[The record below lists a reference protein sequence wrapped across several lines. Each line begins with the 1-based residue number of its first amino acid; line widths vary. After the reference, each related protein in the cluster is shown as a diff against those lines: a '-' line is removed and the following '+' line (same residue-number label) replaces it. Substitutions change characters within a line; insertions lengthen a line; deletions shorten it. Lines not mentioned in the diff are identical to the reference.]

1 MNRPARFPRADRGL
15 SLVEL
20 MVAVAISLVLVL
32 AATAAYLG
40 TRNTQRTIDGANA
53 AHESGVF
60 ALRLIGRELMN
71 AGFWPS
77 VRIAD
82 AARANVRAE
91 YENITG
97 FAAYATG
104 VFGCEGGVFDL
115 VSRTCPT
122 PVAGAPDSL
131 VIGYFTSD
139 AMGTGVGQRADCE
152 GVDVGGAAASFN
164 AGRLGTGP
172 AAQPPARPLFIAN
185 HYTLVGGPAA
195 RAGVQEAVTVDGRT
209 ADTFSLGCNGN
220 GDGGTGWSAIVS
232 GLEDLQLTY
241 GVFTDAT
248 RTPARFHTATEVNA
262 LGNLTIDGVDLPAWA
277 RVSAVRVCIVA
288 RTFEGA
294 AALAAATGAPRTWE
308 RCDGT
313 VGTQAAADRS
323 LRRTYVQVYGV
334 RNRQTTTF

>member
-1 MNRPARFPRADRGL
+1 MRGV

-40 TRNTQRTIDGANA
+40 TRDTQRTIDGANA

-77 VRIAD
+77 VRPAD
-82 AARANVRAE
+82 PARANVRAD

-104 VFGCEGGVFDL
+104 LFGCEGGVFDIAT
-115 VSRTCPT
+115 RTCPD

-131 VIGYFTSD
+131 VVGYFTND
-139 AMGTGVGQRADCE
+139 AMGAGVGQRADCE
-152 GVDVGGAAASFN
+152 GVDVGTAGATFN
-164 AGRLGTGP
+164 AGRQGAGP
-172 AAQPPARPLFIAN
+172 AGQPPALPLFIAN
-185 HYTLVGGPAA
+185 HYTLVGGPAG
-195 RAGVQEAVTVDGRT
+195 RAGVTEAVTVEGRT
-209 ADTFSLGCNGN
+209 ANTFSLGCSGN
-220 GDGGTGWSAIVS
+220 GDGGTGWNAIVS

-248 RTPARFHTATEVNA
+248 RTPARFHTAAEVNA
-262 LGNLTIDGVDLPAWA
+262 LGDATIDGVVMPAWA
-277 RVSAVRVCIVA
+277 RVSAVRVCVIA
-288 RTFEGA
+288 RTFESP
-294 AALAAATGAPRTWE
+294 AALATTAAAPRTFE
-308 RCDGT
+308 DCDGVAVAQA
-313 VGTQAAADRS
+313 VGDRS
-323 LRRTYVQVYGV
+323 LRKTYVQVFGV
-334 RNRQTTTF
+334 RNRQTTTY